1 MIRKFLFCASL
12 ACFLFIGATKTDAAY
27 PQSQSGQQTE
37 QTKSVTGKVTSV
49 ETGGKAFAVEVNQG
63 NNKQTMRF
71 VVDQS
76 TQVQGHVGT
85 GTTATVQYQPKG
97 NDMVAVMVT
106 EKNAQPQ
113 PEK

>member
-12 ACFLFIGATKTDAAY
+12 ACLLFIGMTKAQAAY

-49 ETGGKAFAVEVNQG
+49 ETGGKAFDVEVNQG
-63 NNKQTMRF
+63 SNKQTMRF
-71 VVDQS
+71 VVDQT

-97 NDMVAVMVT
+97 SDLVALTVI